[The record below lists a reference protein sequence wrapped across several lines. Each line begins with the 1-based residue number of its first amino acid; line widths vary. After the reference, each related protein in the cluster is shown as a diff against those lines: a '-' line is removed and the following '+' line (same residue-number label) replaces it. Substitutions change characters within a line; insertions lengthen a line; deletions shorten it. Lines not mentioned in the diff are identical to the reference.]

1 MPRSCRRS
9 RHSRQSRPGGA
20 QAPPLPRQ
28 PSRCPTLSR
37 RNGRTGGFP
46 APGGV
51 CWSPSS
57 LARSSTYHVPAGCM
71 PLYFLK
77 AKNKCRPSSPGGRAG
92 GPGQPSG
99 LRYAG
104 GGPPG
109 RLGEPAKSS
118 SALRLLTVA
127 RGDMCGVTHRTHMRE
142 AEQVA
147 VECVL
152 SERESKDSDRRPAV
166 SRTPCRENAHIVN
179 KWARGRTT
187 GLGGVRHDGR
197 CSEFFSLW
205 RTCVSASARQF
216 RATCRA
222 RELVVNFFSR
232 VVRGSFCCTLG
243 AMRAKIL

>member
-104 GGPPG
+104 RAAWARAGQIEL
-109 RLGEPAKSS
+109 RSS
-118 SALRLLTVA
+118 SFLT
-127 RGDMCGVTHRTHMRE
+127 RDMCGVTHRTHMRE

-166 SRTPCRENAHIVN
+166 CQGSRTPLV
-179 KWARGRTT
+179 ART
-187 GLGGVRHDGR
+187 H
-197 CSEFFSLW
+197 
-205 RTCVSASARQF
+205 
-216 RATCRA
+216 
-222 RELVVNFFSR
+222 
-232 VVRGSFCCTLG
+232 TL
-243 AMRAKIL
+243 